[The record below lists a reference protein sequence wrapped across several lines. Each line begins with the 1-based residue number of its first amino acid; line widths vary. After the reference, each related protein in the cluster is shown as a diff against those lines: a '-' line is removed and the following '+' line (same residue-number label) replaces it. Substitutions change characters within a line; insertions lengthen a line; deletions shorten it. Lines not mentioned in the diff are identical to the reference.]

1 MLNIEKLPKPPAF
14 LLASKI
20 ICDLQ
25 LPNELEV
32 NVKTLDRIINQ
43 DDNDAEWKTVLFGN
57 RIPNP
62 GCHEIGTWIRRNDR
76 ISDFA
81 TKVNNLLKLKP
92 SSSFASKQQGVE
104 NENNRETS
112 QGIKTPFVRKEW
124 VRFIEYRRNVIDRT
138 HVPTAIRKGIVKKM
152 DPAYVYQFAQTEG
165 FYHYNR
171 PTTELSEID
180 RSILEVFEKAS
191 KRFPSPP
198 GPPKRIPRFR
208 SSLFGLQGLADQLL
222 EFDPSEYGQLKQE
235 FSTSSL
241 VFARKPKLLAAALK
255 KANPPHLLNI
265 HKGPALKDRKFVM
278 TLITSRCGISKS
290 SSQMDRYA
298 WKIVTVESELD
309 EFYDSQSRPSLLLHD
324 PSFGYW
330 ISALRLELVT
340 FVDWNLFSA
349 SLPSSFLW
357 LLQLICEGIEE
368 SPRDFYPTFNAVEAI
383 VFLGHTDVKRN
394 ITGNQQ
400 LYNAL
405 RAEF

>member
-1 MLNIEKLPKPPAF
+1 MKLV
-14 LLASKI
+14 LG
-20 ICDLQ
+20 
-25 LPNELEV
+25 
-32 NVKTLDRIINQ
+32 LD
-43 DDNDAEWKTVLFGN
+43 
-57 RIPNP
+57 
-62 GCHEIGTWIRRNDR
+62 GTTEFQ

-104 NENNRETS
+104 NENNQETS
-112 QGIKTPFVRKEW
+112 QGTKTLFVWKEW
-124 VRFIEYRRNVIDRT
+124 VRFIEYRRTVIDRT

-191 KRFPSPP
+191 NRFPSPS

-208 SSLFGLQGLADQLL
+208 SSLFGLQSLADQLL

-278 TLITSRCGISKS
+278 PLITSRCGISKS

-298 WKIVTVESELD
+298 WKIVTVKSEVLPVSNSSDDDDDDDELD

-324 PSFGYW
+324 PSYGYW
-330 ISALRLELVT
+330 ISALRLKLVA

-357 LLQLICEGIEE
+357 LLQLICESIEE

-394 ITGNQQ
+394 ITGKKELKQR